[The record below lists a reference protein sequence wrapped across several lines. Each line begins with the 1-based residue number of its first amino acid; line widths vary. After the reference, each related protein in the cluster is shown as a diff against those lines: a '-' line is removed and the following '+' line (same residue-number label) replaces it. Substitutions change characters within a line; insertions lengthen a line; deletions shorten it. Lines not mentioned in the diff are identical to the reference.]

1 MVCLTLKEGYQRIEA
16 QDVREQ
22 LYKEPGV
29 TAKGEAEYSIWTG
42 HFIQEDSLSSP
53 YRNQKGRILPA
64 EMKGPGAGRPEKKVQ
79 RTR

>member
-1 MVCLTLKEGYQRIEA
+1 M
-16 QDVREQ
+16 
-22 LYKEPGV
+22 
-29 TAKGEAEYSIWTG
+29 TAKCEAEYSIWTG

-64 EMKGPGAGRPEKKVQ
+64 EMKGPDAGRPEKKVQ